1 MKIAIGTNYKDI
13 ITNVLPS
20 NSFELAV
27 IDAKTFFHKEIPSM
41 KSWTFTKT
49 QTRDLVNTPILHIR
63 GMQKMRKI
71 SEEKNYSITG
81 YLKP

>member
-27 IDAKTFFHKEIPSM
+27 IDAKTFFIKKFH
-41 KSWTFTKT
+41 
-49 QTRDLVNTPILHIR
+49 Q
-63 GMQKMRKI
+63 
-71 SEEKNYSITG
+71 
-81 YLKP
+81 